1 VLAAA
6 PHKPDP
12 SGSTVTQDKDETRI
26 MYGKFVPFGEILDG
40 NVRHTAMSHPFLTSV
55 SKYTGE
61 KKSQNRPPGDMPGE
75 WDGVFQATLGISELD
90 CRNLPAIRFLC
101 AVTHGQ
107 RLNLLPC
114 PVDLRLPRADVFL
127 PLADL
132 GFYFFDPAAH
142 IHPPMR

>member
-61 KKSQNRPPGDMPGE
+61 KKSQNRPPGDMPG
-75 WDGVFQATLGISELD
+75 DGTVFF
-90 CRNLPAIRFLC
+90 R
-101 AVTHGQ
+101 
-107 RLNLLPC
+107 
-114 PVDLRLPRADVFL
+114 
-127 PLADL
+127 PLW
-132 GFYFFDPAAH
+132 G
-142 IHPPMR
+142 